1 MMHDGVMSHSWMF
14 GVGWAHLLLAVLI
27 VLVLAGVIKFI
38 FFD

>member
-1 MMHDGVMSHSWMF
+1 MMHDGIMRHGWMF

-27 VLVLAGVIKFI
+27 VLVLVGVIKYI